1 MSTDIGIDLG
11 TSKTILLSGSKV
23 ILEQPSVVTVD
34 TETWEPIAYGEKA
47 YAMVGRT
54 PDSLTTVYPIERGV
68 IADYN
73 IAEQM
78 LKFYM
83 RKAFGNRIVKPRV
96 MVSMPIGVTSI
107 QHRSVAKAVEIAG
120 GRNVCTVEGPVA
132 AAIGLGV
139 DFNIARGSMIID
151 IGAGTTDVATISMGG
166 LAECTTARMAS
177 FDFDEAIIKYIK
189 KVHNILIGKQTAE
202 NIKIQ
207 IGSVVPRQVEIA
219 MQAKGRNIFTGLPE
233 IFEITATDIF
243 EAVKDTADTICLS
256 IKSVI
261 ENTSPDLISDIMT
274 DGIHLT
280 GGGASIYGME
290 ELLSEYLGVS
300 VKLSQDPIHSVARGA
315 GMALK
320 NPQLLK
326 NGDYQFR
333 SIQELIVE

>member
-34 TETWEPIAYGEKA
+34 TETWEPVAYGDKA
-47 YAMVGRT
+47 YAMIGRT
-54 PDSLTTVYPIERGV
+54 PESLTTVYPIERGV
-68 IADYN
+68 IADYD

-78 LKFYM
+78 LKYYM

-139 DFNIARGSMIID
+139 DFNKARGSMIID

-166 LAECTTARMAS
+166 LAECATSRVAS
-177 FDFDEAIIKYIK
+177 YDFDDAIIKYIK
-189 KVHNILIGKQTAE
+189 KAYNILVGKQTAE
-202 NIKIQ
+202 SIKIQ
-207 IGSVVPRQVEIA
+207 IGSVIPRQVQLA

-233 IFEITATDIF
+233 IFEITAADIY
-243 EAVKDTADTICLS
+243 EAVKDTADMICSS

-261 ENTSPDLISDIMT
+261 ENTAPDLISDIMT

-280 GGGASIYGME
+280 GGGAMIYGME
-290 ELLSEYLGVS
+290 ELLTEYLGVN
-300 VKLSQDPIHSVARGA
+300 VKLAQDPIHSVARGA

-320 NPQLLK
+320 NPELLK

-333 SIQELIVE
+333 SIQELIIE

>member
-34 TETWEPIAYGEKA
+34 TETWEPVAYGDKA

-54 PDSLTTVYPIERGV
+54 PESLTTVYPVERGV

-78 LKFYM
+78 LRCYM

-96 MVSMPIGVTSI
+96 MVSMPIGVTSV

-120 GRNVCTVEGPVA
+120 GRNVCTLEGPVA

-139 DFNIARGSMIID
+139 NFSQVRGSMIID

-166 LAECTTARMAS
+166 LAECATMRVAS

-189 KVHNILIGKQTAE
+189 KVCNVSIGKQTAE
-202 NIKIQ
+202 SIKIQ
-207 IGSVVPRQVEIA
+207 IGSVVPRKVEIA
-219 MQAKGRNIFTGLPE
+219 MQAKGKNIFTGLPE
-233 IFEITATDIF
+233 IFEITANDIY
-243 EAVKDTADTICLS
+243 EAVKDTADTICLA

-274 DGIHLT
+274 DGIYLT
-280 GGGASIYGME
+280 GGGAMIFGME
-290 ELLSEYLGVS
+290 ELLSNYLGVN
-300 VKLSQDPIHSVARGA
+300 VKLAQDPIHSVARGA

-333 SIQELIVE
+333 SIQELIIK